1 MRLAHLDFGKGEE
14 EESRERDR
22 ERAGGRAK
30 AWLFEEK
37 KTKTKKIELDFF
49 EPFKFFFFF
58 FAFDDDQ
65 RSTLS
70 ALSLSLRKWE
80 SSSLFFSP
88 PPSSNAHSLLPI
100 HSASSLRRH
109 PTMRA
114 AGKEGGDERGG
125 TPLTPRSMEEKYAHA
140 VHNYEGSGIV
150 RNS

>member
-1 MRLAHLDFGKGEE
+1 MKNRGPAAPWLRASPRGTGGSRKRPQVMRLAHLDFGKGEE

-70 ALSLSLRKWE
+70 ALSLSSKVGELVSFLL
-80 SSSLFFSP
+80 SS
-88 PPSSNAHSLLPI
+88 
-100 HSASSLRRH
+100 
-109 PTMRA
+109 T
-114 AGKEGGDERGG
+114 
-125 TPLTPRSMEEKYAHA
+125 
-140 VHNYEGSGIV
+140 V
-150 RNS
+150 R